1 MSSVARLVFTYF
13 TCRPLMRAFSGIGL
27 AGLVVLTVLIY
38 RIPYLGAEWGAAG
51 VVISWALVF
60 VGSLHMPTMVAALK
74 RSHVIAVLPNGR
86 SALYWSAFVT
96 VLLVSIPIPLMS
108 LIVQAGMWHAIYPN
122 PDPQPFA
129 WVGFV
134 AYAWMHFAPAL
145 FFTSW
150 LYVAL
155 WLAMSKRSVAGV
167 ISGMV
172 VMVLVVLVPT
182 RLIITQDTG
191 LLGPT
196 ILCVA
201 TWLVFAAY
209 FFWPSRLN
217 VKWPMLSPA
226 ARFRAG
232 REIDLIL
239 GTASPWSLAIPIL
252 VPVLFA
258 ISLGKYSLSA
268 WLLMMTIFSAVSGGI
283 AASAA
288 ARSRAIWL
296 RTRWSREQLFAQVE
310 RRFWRHNGLILAVL
324 IVLLVAVGLFGRL
337 PAEMLVRG
345 VPLMALGMALST
357 YLGLMQTQ
365 RLRVPDSVVAAL
377 IMVTLMVLAVW
388 AASGQEPQRVYGVE
402 IVLAAVAVAL
412 RFTARARWTGLDWRL
427 CRAEPGTAARS
438 TA

>member
-13 TCRPLMRAFSGIGL
+13 SCRPLMRAFSGIGVT
-27 AGLVVLTVLIY
+27 GLVVLTVLIS
-38 RIPYLGAEWGAAG
+38 RIPYFGAEWGAAA
-51 VVISWALVF
+51 VVIAWALVF

-96 VLLVSIPIPLMS
+96 VLLVSIPIPLVS
-108 LIVQAGMWHAIYPN
+108 LIVQIGMWRAIYP
-122 PDPQPFA
+122 DAQPFA
-129 WVGFV
+129 VMGFI
-134 AYAWMHFAPAL
+134 AYVWMHFAPAL

-155 WLAMSKRSVAGV
+155 GLVVSNRSTAGV
-167 ISGMV
+167 IGGMLVMV
-172 VMVLVVLVPT
+172 VAVLIPVKLLAT
-182 RLIITQDTG
+182 RDTG

-196 ILCVA
+196 ILCLV
-201 TWLVFAAY
+201 TWLLFAVY
-209 FFWPSRLN
+209 FFWPSRWH
-217 VKWPMLSPA
+217 VKWPNAWHAA

-232 REIDLIL
+232 REVDLIL
-239 GTASPWSLAIPIL
+239 GTASPWALAIPIL
-252 VPVLFA
+252 APVLLA
-258 ISLGKYSLSA
+258 VSLGRYSLSA

-324 IVLLVAVGLFGRL
+324 VVLLVAVGLFGRL

-365 RLRVPDSVVAAL
+365 RLRVPDSVVAAA

-388 AASGQEPQRVYGVE
+388 AASGRDPQRVYGIE
-402 IVLAAVAVAL
+402 IALAAVAVAL

>member
-13 TCRPLMRAFSGIGL
+13 TCRPLMRAFSGIGVV
-27 AGLVVLTVLIY
+27 GLVVLTYLICQ
-38 RIPYLGAEWGAAG
+38 IPYLGAEWGAAA
-51 VVISWALVF
+51 VVLSWALLF

-74 RSHVIAVLPNGR
+74 RSRVVSVLPNGR
-86 SALYWSAFVT
+86 SALYWSAFFT

-108 LIVQAGMWHAIYPN
+108 LIVQIGMWNASHPGQN
-122 PDPQPFA
+122 PMSL
-129 WVGFV
+129 VGLLG
-134 AYAWMHFAPAL
+134 YGWMHFAPAL

-172 VMVLVVLVPT
+172 VMVVVVLVPT
-182 RLIITQDTG
+182 KLIVTQDTG
-191 LLGPT
+191 LMAPT
-196 ILCVA
+196 ILCFA
-201 TWLVFAAY
+201 TWLLFAAY
-209 FFWPSRLN
+209 FFWPSRLQ
-217 VKWPMLSPA
+217 VKWPIMSHTT

-232 REIDLIL
+232 REVDLIL
-239 GTASPWSLAIPIL
+239 GTASPWTLAIPIL
-252 VPVLFA
+252 VPVLLA
-258 ISLGKYSLSA
+258 ISIGRYSLSA
-268 WLLMMTIFSAVSGGI
+268 WLLMMTIFSAVSGAI

-296 RTRWSREQLFAQVE
+296 RTRWSREQLFVQVE

-324 IVLLVAVGLFGRL
+324 VVLLVAVGLFGRL

-365 RLRVPDSVVAAL
+365 RLRVPDSLIAAV
-377 IMVTLMVLAVW
+377 IMVTLMILAVW
-388 AASGQEPQRVYGVE
+388 AASGRDPQRVYGVE
-402 IVLAAVAVAL
+402 IALAAVAVAL

>member
-1 MSSVARLVFTYF
+1 MSTVARLVFTYF
-13 TCRPLMRAFSGIGL
+13 TCRPLMRWLSGIGVL
-27 AGLVVLTVLIY
+27 GLVVLTFLIT

-51 VVISWALVF
+51 IVISWALLF

-74 RSHVIAVLPNGR
+74 RGRLICILPNGR

-96 VLLVSIPIPLMS
+96 VLLVSIPIPLVS
-108 LIVQAGMWHAIYPN
+108 LIVQIGMWHASHPE
-122 PDPQPFA
+122 PQPFA
-129 WVGFV
+129 VLSLF
-134 AYAWMHFAPAL
+134 AYAWMHFGPAL

-155 WLAMSKRSVAGV
+155 GFIVSHRNVAGV
-167 ISGMV
+167 ISGML
-172 VMVLVVLVPT
+172 VMVVVVLVPT
-182 RLIITQDTG
+182 KLIVTQDAG

-196 ILCVA
+196 VLCLA
-201 TWLVFAAY
+201 TWLLFAAY
-209 FFWPSRLN
+209 FFWPSHLR
-217 VKWPMLSPA
+217 VKWPVMT
-226 ARFRAG
+226 ARLRAG

-252 VPVLFA
+252 APVLLA
-258 ISLGKYSLSA
+258 VSLGRYSLSA

-296 RTRWSREQLFAQVE
+296 RTRWSREQLFAEVE

-324 IVLLVAVGLFGRL
+324 IVLLVAVGLYGRL

-365 RLRVPDSVVAAL
+365 RLSVPDSIVAAA

-388 AASGQEPQRVYGVE
+388 AAEGRDPWAVYGIE
-402 IVLAAVAVAL
+402 ISLAAVAVAL

-438 TA
+438 AA